1 MNKMLVA
8 IFDSEPAA
16 LTGRQALQRLHAQ
29 GDITLYGS
37 GVVARDLAGL
47 VVVDPMNP
55 RLGDGTIV
63 GLGVGSLIGLLG
75 GPAGVALGAL
85 AGTTAG
91 AMRDFWVAGVGL
103 DFVEEVT
110 RHLRPGR
117 VALVAE
123 VEEEWVLP
131 VDSALEAAGGTVFRR
146 SRIDVLDA
154 QLTSDMAT
162 LKGELKALEAEA
174 RGATADARLRLK
186 VRIAATEAAFD
197 DAARRGERR
206 AQVLVQEAETKTEA
220 LRAQV
225 REAGEG
231 VRARVEA
238 RIERIRS
245 GMQARSDKLGKAWA
259 LAKDALTV

>member
-8 IFDSEPAA
+8 IFDSEPDA
-16 LTGRQALQRLHAQ
+16 LAGRQALQRLHAQ

-37 GVVARDLAGL
+37 GVLARDLGGM

-91 AMRDFWVAGVGL
+91 ALRDFWVAGVGL

-123 VEEEWVLP
+123 IEEEWVLP
-131 VDSALEAAGGTVFRR
+131 ADSALEAAGGIVFRR
-146 SRIDVLDA
+146 SRVEVLEA
-154 QLTSDMAT
+154 QLDSDMAA

-174 RGATADARLRLK
+174 RQATADARLRLQ
-186 VRIAATEAAFD
+186 VRMAATAAAFD
-197 DAARRGERR
+197 AAARHAERR
-206 AQVLVQEAETKTEA
+206 AQALLQEAEAKTET
-220 LRAQV
+220 LKAQWQ
-225 REAGEG
+225 EAGEG

-238 RIERIRS
+238 RIERLRS
-245 GMQARSDKLGKAWA
+245 GVHARGAKLGKAWA
-259 LAKDALTV
+259 LAKDALAM